1 MALSKIQRNMLA
13 AGSVLP
19 ENLVTTSTF
28 TVNGLRTTLGVTA
41 TSVTATSSNI
51 TTMAGG
57 SLALTGNA
65 SAVHVNA
72 SGNVG
77 ATAVRATTVTAT
89 NAIVTNGNVTNL
101 TATNLTVGN
110 LTVQNTIPTLT
121 FTTATGY
128 RLVLSGA
135 GSQVQSEIA
144 TIADLYVSNAYHVN
158 GVNGLVVRNLRSST
172 STSVLFFNT
181 VTNEATY
188 GLLSELIPGAFDQDL
203 NTTNVVRFA
212 GVTATSITVGAGN
225 LRFPDATQQSTAWTG
240 TVANSQITSVSTT
253 KVNGLSTIGYTGKL
267 SDATG
272 SISTSSVTGLSTVG
286 YTNQYADLTGKPAL
300 ATVATSGSYNDLA
313 DKPTNQS
320 LFTNSNV
327 TFNRV
332 DATTSSVTTSTVGTL
347 RFADGTA
354 QTTAVIA
361 NQTLNTNSTVTF
373 RTINIPFDTTGGGN
387 IVVGGAVVT
396 MDINSPATYLYLD
409 ALEGIVNEVDFKL
422 QHDIEPFYNPAN
434 TQVSNVNIGNPGR
447 LIRNVYA
454 GYGSFTGTVFTKD
467 LIPNSGQDTW
477 STAGGQIG
485 SSDHR
490 WGEIWVKD
498 IYSSSDIVGGTLT
511 ADQIRFNNDPA
522 GRYQTTAWTGTVA
535 ASAVTGLSTVATS
548 GNYLDLSNKP
558 YTPNQ
563 NVDSTSSPT
572 FANLTVLG
580 TMTTLNVTTENVT
593 TENIVTQNF
602 SDGTSQTTA
611 WTGTVANSQITS
623 VSTTKVN
630 GLSVVGYTNN
640 YNDLT
645 NIPQALGTTASPT
658 FAGLTLTTGTN
669 VNRTVSAGGFPLNS
683 AGTATIFTA
692 SGQSPSLVVS
702 NYTSGLV
709 PNIYVRGYGQNRP
722 GGTASTAP
730 NSNITIEGSRGTAA
744 SPTTIVAGDN
754 LGGMTVGGYDGNNWQ
769 SDFSKAPNFF
779 GWYATENWGFDSV
792 TTTSTIR
799 AGSGFNLFVQPAW
812 TQTGIN
818 QTRQRMIFTSWT
830 TSTTAPSQINI
841 IMGSGVDGATGTSTH
856 VLANG
861 NSYVGPG
868 RANMTYINPLTNFLG
883 VPATD
888 PAPENSTL
896 TATNVINLVSNR
908 RSGTSGRRNP
918 ILAGDSLYTLNF
930 RGQHQPNATG
940 VGLIGSAITT
950 TALDNFTSTQY
961 GTSMAISTVNTGT
974 AVTRNRLF
982 LTDRLMQ
989 LSADQFQ
996 FNNGGYANIPL
1007 TFTTST
1013 WNSSIDTYTFG
1024 NTAGTVNMLQMTAN
1038 TAAFAPGVAITTYN
1052 RTYGEF
1058 CYTGASITATATNTI
1073 YAFPLNTT
1081 NTASGVVIQSG
1092 QQIKFNQVGGAAFKI
1107 IMSLQTSQTANAVA
1121 GMDFWLRK
1129 NGVDVP
1135 NSATQVDLLKDQKAV
1150 VAMDWLVTPAVNDYY
1165 EIVYA
1170 VDDTNLEF
1178 PFYAAQASPFIR
1190 PAIPPIIVNVIP
1202 VGA

>member
-1 MALSKIQRNMLA
+1 MPLSKIQRNMLA

-77 ATAVRATTVTAT
+77 ATAVRATTITAT
-89 NAIVTNGNVTNL
+89 NTIVTNETVTNL
-101 TATNLTVGN
+101 TATNLTV
-110 LTVQNTIPTLT
+110 QNTIPSLS

-128 RLVLSGA
+128 TINLQGDAGA
-135 GSQVQSEIA
+135 SLNAPIITV
-144 TIADLYVSNAYHVN
+144 ADVYVSNAYRVN
-158 GVNGLVVRNLRSST
+158 GVNGMQISGVRPNSST
-172 STSVLFFNT
+172 NT
-181 VTNEATY
+181 VAFYNSSTLELTY
-188 GLLSELIPGAFDQDL
+188 GPL
-203 NTTNVVRFA
+203 NA
-212 GVTATSITVGAGN
+212 
-225 LRFPDATQQSTAWTG
+225 
-240 TVANSQITSVSTT
+240 SQVE
-253 KVNGLSTIGYTGKL
+253 G
-267 SDATG
+267 
-272 SISTSSVTGLSTVG
+272 
-286 YTNQYADLTGKPAL
+286 L
-300 ATVATSGSYNDLA
+300 ATVATSGSY
-313 DKPTNQS
+313 T
-320 LFTNSNV
+320 
-327 TFNRV
+327 
-332 DATTSSVTTSTVGTL
+332 
-347 RFADGTA
+347 
-354 QTTAVIA
+354 
-361 NQTLNTNSTVTF
+361 
-373 RTINIPFDTTGGGN
+373 
-387 IVVGGAVVT
+387 
-396 MDINSPATYLYLD
+396 
-409 ALEGIVNEVDFKL
+409 
-422 QHDIEPFYNPAN
+422 
-434 TQVSNVNIGNPGR
+434 
-447 LIRNVYA
+447 
-454 GYGSFTGTVFTKD
+454 
-467 LIPNSGQDTW
+467 
-477 STAGGQIG
+477 
-485 SSDHR
+485 
-490 WGEIWVKD
+490 
-498 IYSSSDIVGGTLT
+498 
-511 ADQIRFNNDPA
+511 
-522 GRYQTTAWTGTVA
+522 
-535 ASAVTGLSTVATS
+535 
-548 GNYLDLSNKP
+548 DLSNKP

-563 NVDSTSSPT
+563 NVDTTSSPT
-572 FANLTVLG
+572 FASITVLG

-602 SDGTSQTTA
+602 ADGTTQTTA
-611 WTGTVANSQITS
+611 WTGTVADSQITS

-630 GLSVVGYTNN
+630 GLSLVGFTNN

-645 NIPQALGTTASPT
+645 NIPQALGTGASPT

-754 LGGMTVGGYDGNNWQ
+754 LGGMTVGGFDGNNWQ

-841 IMGSGVDGATGTSTH
+841 IMGAGVDGATGTSTH

-861 NSYVGPG
+861 NTYVGPG

-930 RGQHQPNATG
+930 RGQHQPSATG
-940 VGLIGSAITT
+940 IGLIGAAITT
-950 TALDNFTSTQY
+950 AALDNFTSTQY
-961 GTSMAISTVNTGT
+961 GTSLSISTVNTGT
-974 AVTRNRLF
+974 AVTRNRLV

-1013 WNSSIDTYTFG
+1013 WNSSIDNYTFG
-1024 NTAGTVNMLQMTAN
+1024 NTAGTVNMLQMTTS
-1038 TAAFAPGVAITTYN
+1038 TAAFASTVAITTYN

-1058 CYTGASITATATNTI
+1058 CYTGTTITATATNSI

-1081 NTASGVVIQSG
+1081 NVANGIVIQNS
-1092 QQIKFNQVGGAAFKI
+1092 QQIKFNQVGGGFFKI
-1107 IMSLQTSQTANAVA
+1107 IMSLQA
-1121 GMDFWLRK
+1121 GMSTNSVGSMDFWLRK
-1129 NGVDVP
+1129 NGNDIP

-1150 VAMDWLVTPAVNDYY
+1150 VAMDWLVNPAAGDYY

-1170 VDDTNLEF
+1170 VDDTNLNF
-1178 PFYAAQASPFIR
+1178 PYTAPQTSPFIR
-1190 PAIPPIIVNVIP
+1190 PSIPPIIVNVIP